1 MTTQTSLLEICEE
14 DTDFVF
20 LIIMVFGIH
29 QNKNIDLCG
38 IFTFGKKMKLKCYR
52 ILSLFSF
59 LSLIPVFLRN
69 VPGFLYFPRYITS
82 RYGEIIKKTGS

>member
-29 QNKNIDLCG
+29 QNKNIDLYTENSHLEKNE
-38 IFTFGKKMKLKCYR
+38 IKMLQNI
-52 ILSLFSF
+52 ILVLFSVAH
-59 LSLIPVFLRN
+59 SC
-69 VPGFLYFPRYITS
+69 FP
-82 RYGEIIKKTGS
+82 